1 MAEVVESD
9 PSDVATPTSTTETTV
24 ASDASACSVDAMGDN
39 ASESSSKTKACPPAA
54 AFAEAN
60 LFKMPVIA
68 QRPGQKRATLNVLSK
83 AFTDKTEKTRTT
95 SLRANN
101 KPDSESRANLTKSD
115 SANNDD
121 VKSTSDETVKDL
133 DADNATDISPD
144 SSNDYNTEKRPT
156 NRHSTLKY
164 LSPAEQLKHTQIP
177 VNYKE
182 PPWGG
187 IPDKPYLF
195 EVLKSGAIVDSIDL
209 QTKSFLIFGRL
220 PTCDVTLEHP
230 SLSRYHAVMQFCAT
244 ATQLYEVGWYL
255 FDLDSTHGTWVNK
268 MKVKPH
274 VYQRI
279 RVGHVVKFGGSTRL
293 FILQVCGR
301 VHVCVK
307 HWFAN

>member
-1 MAEVVESD
+1 MAEVAESD
-9 PSDVATPTSTTETTV
+9 ASDVATPASTTETTV
-24 ASDASACSVDAMGDN
+24 ESDASSRSVDAVGDN
-39 ASESSSKTKACPPAA
+39 ASENKNIHSKSEVCPP

-60 LFKMPVIA
+60 PFKMPVIA
-68 QRPGQKRATLNVLSK
+68 QRPGQKRATLNVLAK
-83 AFTDKTEKTRTT
+83 AFTDKTENTRNTVRT
-95 SLRANN
+95 NN
-101 KPDSESRANLTKSD
+101 KSVSENRANLTKID
-115 SANNDD
+115 SANSG
-121 VKSTSDETVKDL
+121 VKSTTDERTADETL
-133 DADNATDISPD
+133 DTGTLPDTKNDNNTD
-144 SSNDYNTEKRPT
+144 KRPA
-156 NRHSTLKY
+156 NRHNTMKY
-164 LSPAEQLKHTQIP
+164 LSPAEQLKHSQIP

-195 EVLKSGAIVDSIDL
+195 EVLKSGAIVDTIDM

-244 ATQLYEVGWYL
+244 ASQLYEVGWYL
-255 FDLDSTHGTWVNK
+255 YDLDSTHGTWVNK

-279 RVGHVVKFGGSTRL
+279 RVGHVLKFGGSTRL

-301 VHVCVK
+301 VYGL
-307 HWFAN
+307 

>member
-1 MAEVVESD
+1 MAETAESD
-9 PSDVATPTSTTETTV
+9 PSDVASPTSTTETTV
-24 ASDASACSVDAMGDN
+24 KSDASACSVDAMGDN
-39 ASESSSKTKACPPAA
+39 ASEIRSKSKACPPAA
-54 AFAEAN
+54 AFAEPN

-68 QRPGQKRATLNVLSK
+68 QRPGQKRATLNVLAK

-95 SLRANN
+95 VRANN
-101 KPDSESRANLTKSD
+101 KPD

-121 VKSTSDETVKDL
+121 VKSTSDETAKEL
-133 DADNATDISPD
+133 EADNTTDISPD
-144 SSNDYNTEKRPT
+144 SSNDNNTENRPT

-301 VHVCVK
+301 IY
-307 HWFAN
+307 A